1 MMKKLIKD
9 ELYSLE
15 EYSNMRTEYK
25 TKVRAHKENRIVR
38 IGENVSL
45 HFEDYLTMRYQVQEM
60 LRAEKIFD
68 AAGIN
73 EEIETYNP
81 LIPDGQNWKATMMIQ
96 FNKVEDRVKA
106 LAEMIGIERAT
117 WVQVEGFDKVSPIAN
132 EDLERETEEKTSS
145 VHFLRF
151 ELTPEMATAAK
162 QGAAINMGVEHA
174 AYKQTCLQNAENF
187 RDTHVND
194 LN

>member
-1 MMKKLIKD
+1 MKKLVKD
-9 ELYSLE
+9 ELYGLE
-15 EYSNMRTEYK
+15 EYSNMRGEYRK
-25 TKVRAHKENRIVR
+25 KLQAHKLNRIVR

-68 AAGIN
+68 SAGIM

-96 FNKVEDRVKA
+96 FDDEADRKVA
-106 LAEMIGIERAT
+106 LSKMIGIERAT
-117 WVQVEGFDKVSPIAN
+117 WVQVEGFEKVSPIAN

-151 ELTPEMATAAK
+151 ELSKDMVRAAK
-162 QGAAINMGVEHA
+162 AGVAINMGVEHA
-174 AYKQTCLQNAENF
+174 AYTQQCTPIAENF
-187 RDTHVND
+187 RCSLVDD
-194 LN
+194 LV

>member
-1 MMKKLIKD
+1 MKKLIKE

-15 EYSNMRTEYK
+15 DYSNMRDEFRQK
-25 TKVRAHKENRIVR
+25 IRAHKGNRIVR

-60 LRAEKIFD
+60 LRAEKIFE
-68 AAGIN
+68 AAGIM

-81 LIPDGQNWKATMMIQ
+81 LIPDGSNWKATMMIQ
-96 FNKVEDRVKA
+96 FDEVDDRVKA

-117 WVQVEGFDKVSPIAN
+117 WVQVDGFDKVSPIAN

-151 ELTPEMATAAK
+151 ELNSDMVKAVKE
-162 QGAAINMGVEHA
+162 GASINAGVDHA
-174 AYKQTCLQNAENF
+174 AYKQSMIVPANI
-187 RDTHVND
+187 RDSLAAD
-194 LN
+194 LD

>member
-1 MMKKLIKD
+1 MKKLVKE
-9 ELYSLE
+9 ELYGLE
-15 EYSNMRTEYK
+15 EYSNKRDEYRQ
-25 TKVRAHKENRIVR
+25 KVRAHKLNRIVR

-68 AAGIN
+68 SAGII

-96 FNKVEDRVKA
+96 FDNAGDRKVA
-106 LAEMIGIERAT
+106 LEKMIGIERAT
-117 WVQVEGFDKVSPIAN
+117 WVQVAGFDKVYPIAN
-132 EDLERETEEKTSS
+132 EDLERETNEKTSS

-151 ELTPEMATAAK
+151 ELSEQMVAAAK
-162 QGAAINMGVEHA
+162 SGLVIKAGVDHP
-174 AYKQTCLQNAENF
+174 AYQHEVTLPENI
-187 RDTHVND
+187 RESLVSD
-194 LN
+194 LA

>member
-1 MMKKLIKD
+1 MKKLVKE
-9 ELYSLE
+9 ELYGLE
-15 EYSNMRTEYK
+15 EYSNKRDEYRQ
-25 TKVRAHKENRIVR
+25 KVRAHKLNRIVR

-68 AAGIN
+68 SAGII

-96 FNKVEDRVKA
+96 FDNAGDRKVA
-106 LAEMIGIERAT
+106 LEKMIGIERAT
-117 WVQVEGFDKVSPIAN
+117 WVQVAGFDKVYPIAN
-132 EDLERETEEKTSS
+132 EDLERETNEKTSS

-151 ELTPEMATAAK
+151 ELTQPMVEAV
-162 QGAAINMGVEHA
+162 QNGAIINAGVDHP
-174 AYKQTCLQNAENF
+174 AYKHEVTVPDNIRNSLAS
-187 RDTHVND
+187 D
-194 LN
+194 LD

>member
-1 MMKKLIKD
+1 MKKLVKE
-9 ELYSLE
+9 ELYGLE
-15 EYSNMRTEYK
+15 EYSNKRDEYRQ
-25 TKVRAHKENRIVR
+25 KVRAHKLNRIVR

-68 AAGIN
+68 SAGII

-96 FNKVEDRVKA
+96 FDNAGDRKVA
-106 LAEMIGIERAT
+106 LEKMIGIERAT
-117 WVQVEGFDKVSPIAN
+117 WVQVAGFDKVYPIAN
-132 EDLERETEEKTSS
+132 EDLERETNEKTSS

-151 ELTPEMATAAK
+151 ELSEQMVAAAK
-162 QGAAINMGVEHA
+162 SGLAIKAGVDHP
-174 AYKQTCLQNAENF
+174 AYQHEVILPENI
-187 RDTHVND
+187 RKSLVSD
-194 LN
+194 LA

>member
-1 MMKKLIKD
+1 MKKLVKE

-15 EYSNMRTEYK
+15 EYSNIRPEFRQK
-25 TKVRAHKENRIVR
+25 IRAHKENRIVR

-45 HFEDYLTMRYQVQEM
+45 HFEDYQTMLYQVQEM
-60 LRAEKIFD
+60 LRAEKIFES
-68 AAGIN
+68 AGIM

-117 WVQVEGFDKVSPIAN
+117 WVQVEGFYKVNPIAN

-151 ELTPEMATAAK
+151 ELTAEMVAAAK
-162 QGAAINMGVEHA
+162 QGIAINMGVDHS
-174 AYKQTCLQNAENF
+174 AYTETCIPILADI
-187 RDTHVND
+187 RDSLVND
-194 LN
+194 LD

>member
-1 MMKKLIKD
+1 MKKLVKD

-15 EYSNMRTEYK
+15 EYSNMRSDYR

-60 LRAEKIFD
+60 LRAERIFD
-68 AAGIN
+68 ADGIN

-81 LIPDGQNWKATMMIQ
+81 LIPDGSNWKATMMIQ
-96 FNKVEDRVKA
+96 FDNVDDRKVA
-106 LAEMIGIERAT
+106 LENMIGIERAT
-117 WVQVEGFDKVSPIAN
+117 WVQVDGFDKVHPIAN
-132 EDLERETEEKTSS
+132 EDLERETESKTSS

-151 ELTPEMATAAK
+151 ELTDEMVEGAK
-162 QGAAINMGVEHA
+162 SGVVISAGVSHA
-174 AYKQTCLQNAENF
+174 AY
-187 RDTHVND
+187 THQMRVPSNIKASLVSD
-194 LN
+194 LS